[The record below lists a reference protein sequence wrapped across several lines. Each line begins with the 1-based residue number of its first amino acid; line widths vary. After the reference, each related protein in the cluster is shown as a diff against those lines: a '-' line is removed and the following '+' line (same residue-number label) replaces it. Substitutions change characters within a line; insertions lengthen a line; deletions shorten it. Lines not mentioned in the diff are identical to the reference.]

1 MEVYKSRIG
10 LAVVG
15 CAYHYIVA
23 LCKSV
28 NINSEVVMKADF
40 TDEDKRWY
48 VIAPSVGTPMLL
60 RLLKLG
66 CDLNWLLGG
75 QGRCASRDGQVII

>member
-1 MEVYKSRIG
+1 
-10 LAVVG
+10 
-15 CAYHYIVA
+15 
-23 LCKSV
+23 
-28 NINSEVVMKADF
+28 MKADF